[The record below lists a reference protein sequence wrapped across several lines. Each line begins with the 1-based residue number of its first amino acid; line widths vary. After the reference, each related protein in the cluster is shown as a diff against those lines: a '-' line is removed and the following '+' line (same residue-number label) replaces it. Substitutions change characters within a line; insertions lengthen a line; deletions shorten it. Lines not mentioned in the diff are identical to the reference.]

1 MHPITSM
8 IFNLHQEQQF
18 HGLLIGSFMTFRASN
33 EM

>member
-1 MHPITSM
+1 M